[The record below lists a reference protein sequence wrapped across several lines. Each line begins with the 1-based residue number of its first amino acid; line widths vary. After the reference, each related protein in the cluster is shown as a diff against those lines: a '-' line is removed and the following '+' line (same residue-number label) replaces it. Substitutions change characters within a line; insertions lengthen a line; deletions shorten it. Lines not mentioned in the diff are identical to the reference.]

1 MYADSAKVAEATHHI
16 TQNRPE
22 WLPECI
28 ISGGQTGADRA
39 ALDWAIRHGLPHGGW
54 CPRGRRAEDGPIDAV
69 YRLQEAAS
77 ASYARRTW
85 LNVRD
90 SDATLIFNQGP
101 LEDGTL
107 ETLRCAE
114 SLRKPYRVLQ
124 LDGDKPEQVTLTVV
138 GWLKEGRFARLNIA
152 GPRES
157 KRPGIYI
164 QVLVVL
170 ERCLRES

>member
-1 MYADSAKVAEATHHI
+1 VNTTEIAKDPDYIKQSLRAV
-16 TQNRPE
+16 
-22 WLPECI
+22 WLPRI
-28 ISGGQTGADRA
+28 IVSGGQTGADRA

-54 CPRGRRAEDGPIDAV
+54 CPRGRRAEDGLIDAR

-77 ASYARRTW
+77 ARYARRTW
-85 LNVRD
+85 LNARD

-101 LEDGTL
+101 LENGTL

-114 SLRKPYRVLQ
+114 SLRKPYLVLQ
-124 LDGDKPEQVTLTVV
+124 LEDDNLEQVTLTVV

-157 KRPGIYI
+157 KRPGIHAR
-164 QVLVVL
+164 VSSVL
-170 ERCLRES
+170 EQSLRAG

>member
-1 MYADSAKVAEATHHI
+1 MNTTEIAKDPGYIKQSRRAV
-16 TQNRPE
+16 
-22 WLPECI
+22 WLPRFI
-28 ISGGQTGADRA
+28 AAGGQTGVDRA

-54 CPRGRRAEDGPIDAV
+54 CPRGRRAEDGPIDAR
-69 YRLQEAAS
+69 YDLQETAS

-90 SDATLIFNQGP
+90 SDATLIFNQGL

-124 LDGDKPEQVTLTVV
+124 LDGDNLEQVTLTVV
-138 GWLKEGRFARLNIA
+138 GWLKIGCFARLNIA

-157 KRPGIYI
+157 KRPGIHARASA
-164 QVLVVL
+164 VL
-170 ERCLRES
+170 ERCLRAG